1 MVCTGSLNL
10 PRTLEQSGWIGLLL
24 IAICG
29 IISTFTGVL
38 IIKSLNMMDT
48 SRVRNFNQI
57 GQAAFGIPGRV
68 IIYILYFINVTGIVG
83 DYIILA
89 GQSFHQIAN
98 GAGGLTEN
106 SWKLLCTAIMW
117 LGCISLKQMSEAAV
131 LSLVGIVTSMGAIL
145 IGVIQAFM
153 YPYRDDGL
161 VPVSHHRAT
170 HETARG
176 SGVALALATISF
188 AFCAV
193 SVMPSV
199 ESSMRRPDKWNS
211 VLGLSMAIVGIT
223 YIFVATVGYWAFGD
237 QALAPFLDN
246 LPPNAATKAAKILI
260 SLHVIFAS
268 PVMATSFALEIE
280 VALNITK
287 ERLSRVR
294 EFAARL
300 LLRTLFFVAMAG
312 VALGIPFFGDVMA
325 LVGAFSMSLL
335 LCVVPVA
342 CYVKLRGW
350 RNISRQLLLA
360 CALVMCLGV
369 YICIMG
375 SKGAIE
381 DMRKDLAA
389 NKAV

>member
-1 MVCTGSLNL
+1 
-10 PRTLEQSGWIGLLL
+10 
-24 IAICG
+24 
-29 IISTFTGVL
+29 
-38 IIKSLNMMDT
+38 
-48 SRVRNFNQI
+48 
-57 GQAAFGIPGRV
+57 
-68 IIYILYFINVTGIVG
+68 
-83 DYIILA
+83 
-89 GQSFHQIAN
+89 
-98 GAGGLTEN
+98 
-106 SWKLLCTAIMW
+106 
-117 LGCISLKQMSEAAV
+117 
-131 LSLVGIVTSMGAIL
+131 MGAIL

-161 VPVSHHRAT
+161 VPVLHHHAT

-350 RNISRQLLLA
+350 RNISWQLLLA

>member
-1 MVCTGSLNL
+1 
-10 PRTLEQSGWIGLLL
+10 
-24 IAICG
+24 
-29 IISTFTGVL
+29 
-38 IIKSLNMMDT
+38 MMDA

-57 GQAAFGIPGRV
+57 GQAAFGTPGRV

-89 GQSFHQIAN
+89 GQSFHEIAN
-98 GAGGLTEN
+98 GRGGLTES
-106 SWKLLCTAIMW
+106 SWKLICAAIMW

-145 IGVIQAFM
+145 IGIVQAFM

-161 VPVSHHRAT
+161 QPVAHHRAT
-170 HETARG
+170 HEAARG

-211 VLGLSMAIVGIT
+211 VLGFSMAIVGST

-246 LPPNAATKAAKILI
+246 LPPNAATTAAKILI

-268 PVMATSFALEIE
+268 PVIATSFALEIE

-287 ERLSRVR
+287 ERLSRVQ

-300 LLRTLFFVAMAG
+300 LLRSLFFVAMAG

-335 LCVVPVA
+335 LCVVLVA
-342 CYVKLRGW
+342 FYVKLRGW
-350 RNISRQLLLA
+350 RNISWQLLLA
-360 CALVMCLGV
+360 CMLVLCLGV
-369 YICIMG
+369 YICILG

-381 DMRKDLAA
+381 DMRRDINARNAL
-389 NKAV
+389 

>member
-1 MVCTGSLNL
+1 
-10 PRTLEQSGWIGLLL
+10 
-24 IAICG
+24 
-29 IISTFTGVL
+29 
-38 IIKSLNMMDT
+38 MMDA

-57 GQAAFGIPGRV
+57 GQAAFGTTGRV
-68 IIYILYFINVTGIVG
+68 IIYILYFVNVMGIVG

-98 GAGGLTEN
+98 GRGLSE
-106 SWKLLCTAIMW
+106 SGWKLVCAAVMW
-117 LGCISLKQMSEAAV
+117 LGCISLKQMSEAAI
-131 LSLVGIVTSMGAIL
+131 LSFVGIVTSMGAIL
-145 IGVIQAFM
+145 IGVVQAFM
-153 YPYRDDGL
+153 YPYRDNGMT
-161 VPVSHHRAT
+161 PVAYHPAV

-211 VLGLSMAIVGIT
+211 VLGLSMAIIGTT

-246 LPPNAATKAAKILI
+246 LPANGATKAAKILI

-268 PVMATSFALEIE
+268 PVIATSFALELE
-280 VALNITK
+280 VALNITR

-300 LLRTLFFVAMAG
+300 VLRTLFFVAMAG
-312 VALGIPFFGDVMA
+312 IALGIPFFGDVMA
-325 LVGAFSMSLL
+325 LVGALSMSLL

-342 CYVKLRGW
+342 CYIKLRGW
-350 RNISRQLLLA
+350 RNIGWPLLLV
-360 CALVMCLGV
+360 CALVVCLGV
-369 YICIMG
+369 YVCIMG

-381 DMRKDLAA
+381 DMRKDIRAR
-389 NKAV
+389 NAV

>member
-1 MVCTGSLNL
+1 
-10 PRTLEQSGWIGLLL
+10 
-24 IAICG
+24 
-29 IISTFTGVL
+29 
-38 IIKSLNMMDT
+38 MMDT
-48 SRVRNFNQI
+48 TRIRNFNQI
-57 GQAAFGIPGRV
+57 GAAAFGTPGRV
-68 IIYILYFINVTGIVG
+68 IIYILYFVNVAGIVG

-89 GQSFHQIAN
+89 GQSFHQIATN
-98 GAGGLTEN
+98 DGHGALSED
-106 SWKLLCTAIMW
+106 SWKLVCAAIMW

-131 LSLVGIVTSMGAIL
+131 LSLVGFVTSMGAIL
-145 IGVIQAFM
+145 IGIVQAFM
-153 YPYRDDGL
+153 YPYRGDGTE
-161 VPVSHHRAT
+161 PVSHHRAT

-211 VLGLSMAIVGIT
+211 VLGLSMGIVGIT
-223 YIFVATVGYWAFGD
+223 YLLVATIGYWAFGD

-246 LPPNAATKAAKILI
+246 LPQNRATKAAKILI

-280 VALNITK
+280 TALNLTR
-287 ERLSRVR
+287 ERLGSRVR
-294 EFAARL
+294 EFVARVV
-300 LLRTLFFVAMAG
+300 LRSVFFVAMAG

-335 LCVVPVA
+335 LCVVPVV

-350 RNISRQLLLA
+350 RNISWQLLLT
-360 CALVMCLGV
+360 CALVVSLGV

-381 DMRKDLAA
+381 DLRKDIAA
-389 NKAV
+389 RAK